1 MKILRVVFYILI
13 FVLPISSCGYHLAG
27 YGSALPPHLRT
38 IAIPVFKNSS
48 SEPNI
53 HRDATDEIRRA
64 FITDGRLTV
73 VGTRKADM
81 ILRGT
86 LTNYNLRAVSFGGT
100 DAAEEYVVRLGVSIE
115 VYDQVL
121 KKTFFKQDFTTQWNY
136 RATAGVIDSETA
148 RFNALKETYGDLAD
162 RLVSTVIE
170 QF

>member
-1 MKILRVVFYILI
+1 
-13 FVLPISSCGYHLAG
+13 
-27 YGSALPPHLRT
+27 
-38 IAIPVFKNSS
+38 
-48 SEPNI
+48 
-53 HRDATDEIRRA
+53 
-64 FITDGRLTV
+64 
-73 VGTRKADM
+73 M

-100 DAAEEYVVRLGVSIE
+100 DTAEEYVVRLGISIE

>member
-53 HRDATDEIRRA
+53 HRDATDEVRRA

-86 LTNYNLRAVSFGGT
+86 LTNY
-100 DAAEEYVVRLGVSIE
+100 
-115 VYDQVL
+115 
-121 KKTFFKQDFTTQWNY
+121 TFEQY
-136 RATAGVIDSETA
+136 RSAGRMRRRNMLCVWELASKFMT
-148 RFNALKETYGDLAD
+148 RF
-162 RLVSTVIE
+162 
-170 QF
+170 